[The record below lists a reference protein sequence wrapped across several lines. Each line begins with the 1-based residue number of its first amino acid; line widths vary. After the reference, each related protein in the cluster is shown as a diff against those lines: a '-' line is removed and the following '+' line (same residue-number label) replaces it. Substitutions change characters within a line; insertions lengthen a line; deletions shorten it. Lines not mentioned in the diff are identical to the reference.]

1 MAKKTYKLDIPN
13 EKDVRP
19 IKKLLKAAGL
29 IEISP
34 NHFIEK
40 PKPVKKKTSIRSKP
54 AVKRRAK
61 PKNESVEKPT
71 T

>member
-13 EKDVRP
+13 EKDVKP

-40 PKPVKKKTSIRSKP
+40 PKPVKKKTAVRSKP
-54 AVKRRAK
+54 SVKKSSK
-61 PKNESVEKPT
+61 PKKTLVEKPST
-71 T
+71 